1 MVAGLSTHVV
11 NADVAGAVE
20 VGGAGGAAA
29 AVRGEEALRTHSG
42 QRLVSAAESLA
53 RPSRRPAGRDVVLTW
68 SSTPMLPEPSR
79 SVVQTVLCCADTALG
94 ATRAVAA
101 GARVFIMVGER
112 TRVLAAAALLDVT
125 GARRNSDGHFEGPHQ
140 LANE

>member
-1 MVAGLSTHVV
+1 MPAPPCPLLGDGITDDTLLHSP
-11 NADVAGAVE
+11 ARDL
-20 VGGAGGAAA
+20 
-29 AVRGEEALRTHSG
+29 LRLQLTNK
-42 QRLVSAAESLA
+42 
-53 RPSRRPAGRDVVLTW
+53 RR
-68 SSTPMLPEPSR
+68 PSR

-94 ATRAVAA
+94 ATRAMAA
-101 GARVFIMVGER
+101 RARVFIMVGER